1 MAENRKV
8 IIDAGH
14 GGQEPGAVYEGR
26 QEKEDA
32 LRLAFDVGN
41 ALERRGISVS
51 YTRVSDVYDSPYEK
65 AAMANASDADIFLSI
80 HRNAM
85 PVRGT
90 ASGIENLV
98 YEDSGTAGALGRNI
112 GEALAEAGWTD
123 LGVKER
129 PGLVVLRNTK
139 IPAVLVEVGF
149 INNEKDN
156 EFLDAN
162 MAATADA
169 IADGVLKTF
178 RELDEAEKAGRPG
191 GETSRPAEGTSRP
204 GGETSQPAEGTSRPA
219 VDANRPGGETSQP
232 AEESSQPASETNPSS
247 DLYVV
252 QTGVYRQRKNAEAEL
267 LELRE
272 LGCPAYLTAKNGL
285 FYVQAGAFRNLD
297 NAVRMEQSLR
307 RLGYGTVI
315 LTALG
320 T

>member
-32 LRLAFDVGN
+32 LQLAFDVGN

-85 PVRGT
+85 PAPGI
-90 ASGIENLV
+90 ASGVENLV

-178 RELDEAEKAGRPG
+178 RELDEAEKAGRPAE
-191 GETSRPAEGTSRP
+191 ETGQP

-219 VDANRPGGETSQP
+219 VDANRPGGETSRP
-232 AEESSQPASETNPSS
+232 AGEKNPSS

-307 RLGYGTVI
+307 RLGYGTAI
-315 LTALG
+315 LTASG

>member
-32 LRLAFDVGN
+32 LQLAFDVGN

-85 PVRGT
+85 PVPGT
-90 ASGIENLV
+90 ASGVENMV

-191 GETSRPAEGTSRP
+191 GEPSR
-204 GGETSQPAEGTSRPA
+204 PAEGTSRPA
-219 VDANRPGGETSQP
+219 VDANRPGGETSRP
-232 AEESSQPASETNPSS
+232 AGEKNPSS

-315 LTALG
+315 LTASG

>member
-85 PVRGT
+85 PVPGT

-219 VDANRPGGETSQP
+219 VDANRPGGETSRP
-232 AEESSQPASETNPSS
+232 AGEKNPSS

-315 LTALG
+315 LTASG

>member
-85 PVRGT
+85 PVPGT

-129 PGLVVLRNTK
+129 PGLVVLRNMK

-178 RELDEAEKAGRPG
+178 RELDEAEKAGRPAE
-191 GETSRPAEGTSRP
+191 ETGQP

-219 VDANRPGGETSQP
+219 VDADRPGGETSRP
-232 AEESSQPASETNPSS
+232 AGEKNPSS

-315 LTALG
+315 LTASG

>member
-32 LRLAFDVGN
+32 LQLAFDVGN

-85 PVRGT
+85 PVPGT

-178 RELDEAEKAGRPG
+178 RELDEAEKAGRPAE
-191 GETSRPAEGTSRP
+191 ETGQP
-204 GGETSQPAEGTSRPA
+204 GGETSQPAEGTGRPA
-219 VDANRPGGETSQP
+219 EETGRPGGETSRP
-232 AEESSQPASETNPSS
+232 AGERNPSS

-315 LTALG
+315 LTASG

>member
-32 LRLAFDVGN
+32 LQLAFDVGN

-85 PVRGT
+85 PVPGT
-90 ASGIENLV
+90 ASGVENLV

-191 GETSRPAEGTSRP
+191 GETSRPAEETSRP
-204 GGETSQPAEGTSRPA
+204 AEETGRPA
-219 VDANRPGGETSQP
+219 VDANRPGGETSRP
-232 AEESSQPASETNPSS
+232 AGEKNPSS

-315 LTALG
+315 LTASG

>member
-32 LRLAFDVGN
+32 LQLAFDVGN

-85 PVRGT
+85 PVPGT
-90 ASGIENLV
+90 ASGVENLV

-178 RELDEAEKAGRPG
+178 RELDEAEKAGRPA
-191 GETSRPAEGTSRP
+191 GETGQP
-204 GGETSQPAEGTSRPA
+204 GGETSRPA
-219 VDANRPGGETSQP
+219 VDANRPGGETSRP
-232 AEESSQPASETNPSS
+232 AGETNPSS

-315 LTALG
+315 LTASG

>member
-32 LRLAFDVGN
+32 LQLAFDVGN

-85 PVRGT
+85 PVPGT
-90 ASGIENLV
+90 ASGVENLV

-219 VDANRPGGETSQP
+219 EGTGRPAVDANQP
-232 AEESSQPASETNPSS
+232 AGEKNPPS

-315 LTALG
+315 LTASG

>member
-32 LRLAFDVGN
+32 LQLAFDVGN

-85 PVRGT
+85 PVPGT
-90 ASGIENLV
+90 ASGVENLV

-219 VDANRPGGETSQP
+219 VEANRPGGETSRP
-232 AEESSQPASETNPSS
+232 AGEKDPSS

-315 LTALG
+315 LTASG

>member
-32 LRLAFDVGN
+32 LQLAFDVGN

-51 YTRVSDVYDSPYEK
+51 YTRVSDVYDSPCEK

-85 PVRGT
+85 PVPGT

-178 RELDEAEKAGRPG
+178 RELDEAEKAGRPAE
-191 GETSRPAEGTSRP
+191 ETGQP

-219 VDANRPGGETSQP
+219 VDANRPGGETSRP
-232 AEESSQPASETNPSS
+232 AGEKNPSS

-315 LTALG
+315 LTASG

>member
-32 LRLAFDVGN
+32 LQLAFDVGN

-85 PVRGT
+85 PVPGT
-90 ASGIENLV
+90 ASGVENLV

-191 GETSRPAEGTSRP
+191 GETSRPAEETGQP

-219 VDANRPGGETSQP
+219 VDANRPGGETSRP
-232 AEESSQPASETNPSS
+232 AGEKDPSS

-315 LTALG
+315 LTASG

>member
-32 LRLAFDVGN
+32 LQLAFDVGN

-85 PVRGT
+85 PVPGT

-98 YEDSGTAGALGRNI
+98 YEDSGPAGALGRNI

-191 GETSRPAEGTSRP
+191 GETSRPAEETGQP

-219 VDANRPGGETSQP
+219 GGTNRPGGETSRP
-232 AEESSQPASETNPSS
+232 AGETNPSS

-315 LTALG
+315 LTASG

>member
-65 AAMANASDADIFLSI
+65 AEMANASDADIFLSI

-85 PVRGT
+85 PVPGI
-90 ASGIENLV
+90 ASGVENLV

-149 INNEKDN
+149 INNERDN

-191 GETSRPAEGTSRP
+191 GETSRPAEETSRP
-204 GGETSQPAEGTSRPA
+204 AEETGRPA
-219 VDANRPGGETSQP
+219 VDANRPAGGTSRP
-232 AEESSQPASETNPSS
+232 AGEKNPSS

-315 LTALG
+315 LTASG

>member
-32 LRLAFDVGN
+32 LQLAFDVGN

-85 PVRGT
+85 PVPGT
-90 ASGIENLV
+90 ASGVENMV

-178 RELDEAEKAGRPG
+178 RDLDEAEKAGRPAEETGQPG
-191 GETSRPAEGTSRP
+191 GETSRP
-204 GGETSQPAEGTSRPA
+204 GGETSQPAEGTSRP
-219 VDANRPGGETSQP
+219 GGETSQP
-232 AEESSQPASETNPSS
+232 AEETSQPAGETNPSS

>member
-32 LRLAFDVGN
+32 LQLAFDVGN

-85 PVRGT
+85 PVPGT
-90 ASGIENLV
+90 ASGVENLV

-178 RELDEAEKAGRPG
+178 RELDEAEKAGRPAEETGQPG
-191 GETSRPAEGTSRP
+191 GETSR
-204 GGETSQPAEGTSRPA
+204 PAEGTSRPA
-219 VDANRPGGETSQP
+219 VDANRPGGETSRP
-232 AEESSQPASETNPSS
+232 AGEKNPSS

-315 LTALG
+315 LTASG

>member
-8 IIDAGH
+8 IIDSGH

-32 LRLAFDVGN
+32 LQLAFDVGN

-85 PVRGT
+85 PVPGT
-90 ASGIENLV
+90 ASGVENLV

-204 GGETSQPAEGTSRPA
+204 GGETSQPAEGTGRPA
-219 VDANRPGGETSQP
+219 EETGRPGGEPSRP
-232 AEESSQPASETNPSS
+232 AGEKNPSS

-315 LTALG
+315 LTASG

>member
-85 PVRGT
+85 PVPGT

-191 GETSRPAEGTSRP
+191 GETSRPAEETGQP

-219 VDANRPGGETSQP
+219 VDANRPGGETSRP
-232 AEESSQPASETNPSS
+232 AGEKNPSS

-315 LTALG
+315 LTASG

>member
-85 PVRGT
+85 PVPGT
-90 ASGIENLV
+90 ASGVENLV

-178 RELDEAEKAGRPG
+178 RELDEAEKAGRPAEETGQPG
-191 GETSRPAEGTSRP
+191 GETSQPAEGTSR
-204 GGETSQPAEGTSRPA
+204 PAEGTSRPA
-219 VDANRPGGETSQP
+219 VDANRPGGETSRP
-232 AEESSQPASETNPSS
+232 AGEKNPSS

>member
-32 LRLAFDVGN
+32 LQLAFDVGN

-85 PVRGT
+85 PVPGT
-90 ASGIENLV
+90 ASGVENLV
-98 YEDSGTAGALGRNI
+98 YEDLGTAGALGRNI

-129 PGLVVLRNTK
+129 PGLVILRNTK

-204 GGETSQPAEGTSRPA
+204 GGETSQPAEGTGRPA
-219 VDANRPGGETSQP
+219 EETGRPGGETSRP
-232 AEESSQPASETNPSS
+232 AGEKNPSS

>member
-32 LRLAFDVGN
+32 LQLAFDVGN

-85 PVRGT
+85 PVPGT
-90 ASGIENLV
+90 ASGVENLV

-178 RELDEAEKAGRPG
+178 RELDEAEKAGRPAEETGQPG
-191 GETSRPAEGTSRP
+191 GETSRPAE
-204 GGETSQPAEGTSRPA
+204 ETGRPA
-219 VDANRPGGETSQP
+219 VDANRPGGETSRP
-232 AEESSQPASETNPSS
+232 AGETNPSS

-307 RLGYGTVI
+307 QLGYGTVI
-315 LTALG
+315 LMALG

>member
-32 LRLAFDVGN
+32 LQLAFDVGN

-85 PVRGT
+85 PVPGT
-90 ASGIENLV
+90 ASGVENLV
-98 YEDSGTAGALGRNI
+98 YEDLGTAGALGRNI

-204 GGETSQPAEGTSRPA
+204 GGETSQPAEGTGRPA
-219 VDANRPGGETSQP
+219 EETGRPGGETSRP
-232 AEESSQPASETNPSS
+232 AGETNPSS

-315 LTALG
+315 LTASG

>member
-32 LRLAFDVGN
+32 LQLAFDVGN

-85 PVRGT
+85 PVPGT
-90 ASGIENLV
+90 ASGVENLV

-191 GETSRPAEGTSRP
+191 GETSQPAVETSRPAE
-204 GGETSQPAEGTSRPA
+204 ETGRPA
-219 VDANRPGGETSQP
+219 VDANRPGGETSRP
-232 AEESSQPASETNPSS
+232 AGETNPSS

-315 LTALG
+315 LTASG

>member
-32 LRLAFDVGN
+32 LQLAFDVGN

-85 PVRGT
+85 PVPGT
-90 ASGIENLV
+90 ASGVENLV

-191 GETSRPAEGTSRP
+191 GETSRPAEGT
-204 GGETSQPAEGTSRPA
+204 GQPAEGTGRPA
-219 VDANRPGGETSQP
+219 EETGQPGGETSQP
-232 AEESSQPASETNPSS
+232 AEETSQPAGETNPSS

-315 LTALG
+315 LTASG

>member
-32 LRLAFDVGN
+32 LQLAFDVGN

-85 PVRGT
+85 PVPGT
-90 ASGIENLV
+90 ASGVENLV

-129 PGLVVLRNTK
+129 PGLVILRNTK

-178 RELDEAEKAGRPG
+178 RELDEAEKAGRPAE
-191 GETSRPAEGTSRP
+191 ETGQP
-204 GGETSQPAEGTSRPA
+204 GGETSRPA
-219 VDANRPGGETSQP
+219 VDANRPGGETSRP
-232 AEESSQPASETNPSS
+232 AGEKNPSS

-315 LTALG
+315 LTASG

>member
-32 LRLAFDVGN
+32 LQLAFDVGN

-85 PVRGT
+85 PVPGT
-90 ASGIENLV
+90 ASGVENLV
-98 YEDSGTAGALGRNI
+98 YEDSGTARALGRNI

-191 GETSRPAEGTSRP
+191 GEPSRPAE
-204 GGETSQPAEGTSRPA
+204 ETGQ
-219 VDANRPGGETSQP
+219 PGGETSQP
-232 AEESSQPASETNPSS
+232 AEETGRPAGGTNRPGGETSRPAGETNPSS

-315 LTALG
+315 LTASG

>member
-32 LRLAFDVGN
+32 LQLAFDVGN

-85 PVRGT
+85 PVPGT
-90 ASGIENLV
+90 ASGVENLV

-178 RELDEAEKAGRPG
+178 RELDEAEKAGRPAG
-191 GETSRPAEGTSRP
+191 GT
-204 GGETSQPAEGTSRPA
+204 
-219 VDANRPGGETSQP
+219 NRPGGETSQP
-232 AEESSQPASETNPSS
+232 AVETSRPAEETGRPAGGTNQHGGETSRPAGETNPSS

>member
-32 LRLAFDVGN
+32 LQLAFDVGN

-85 PVRGT
+85 PVPGT
-90 ASGIENLV
+90 ASGVENLV

-178 RELDEAEKAGRPG
+178 RELDEAEKAGRPAG
-191 GETSRPAEGTSRP
+191 GT
-204 GGETSQPAEGTSRPA
+204 
-219 VDANRPGGETSQP
+219 NRPGGETSQP
-232 AEESSQPASETNPSS
+232 AVETSRPAEETGRPAGGTNRPGGETSRPAGETNPSS

-315 LTALG
+315 LTASG

>member
-32 LRLAFDVGN
+32 LQLAFDVGN

-85 PVRGT
+85 PVPGT
-90 ASGIENLV
+90 ASGVENLV

-178 RELDEAEKAGRPG
+178 RELDEAEKAGRPAE
-191 GETSRPAEGTSRP
+191 ETGQP

-219 VDANRPGGETSQP
+219 GGTNRPGGETSRP
-232 AEESSQPASETNPSS
+232 AGEKNPSS

-315 LTALG
+315 LTASG

>member
-32 LRLAFDVGN
+32 LLLAFDVGN

-85 PVRGT
+85 PAPGI
-90 ASGIENLV
+90 ASGVENLV

-178 RELDEAEKAGRPG
+178 RELDEAEKAGRPAG
-191 GETSRPAEGTSRP
+191 GTNRP

-315 LTALG
+315 LTASG

>member
-32 LRLAFDVGN
+32 LQLALDVGN

-85 PVRGT
+85 PVPGT
-90 ASGIENLV
+90 ASGVENLV

-178 RELDEAEKAGRPG
+178 RELDEAEKAGRPAE
-191 GETSRPAEGTSRP
+191 ETGQP

-219 VDANRPGGETSQP
+219 VDANRPGGETSRP
-232 AEESSQPASETNPSS
+232 AGEKDPSS

-315 LTALG
+315 LTASG

>member
-85 PVRGT
+85 PVPGT
-90 ASGIENLV
+90 ASGVENLV

-178 RELDEAEKAGRPG
+178 RELDEAEKAGRPAG
-191 GETSRPAEGTSRP
+191 GT
-204 GGETSQPAEGTSRPA
+204 
-219 VDANRPGGETSQP
+219 NRPGGETSQP
-232 AEESSQPASETNPSS
+232 AVETSRPAGGTNRPGGETSRPAGEKNPSS

-315 LTALG
+315 LTASG

>member
-32 LRLAFDVGN
+32 LQLALDVGN

-85 PVRGT
+85 PVPGT
-90 ASGIENLV
+90 ASGVENLV

-178 RELDEAEKAGRPG
+178 RELDEAEKAGRPAE
-191 GETSRPAEGTSRP
+191 ETGQP

-219 VDANRPGGETSQP
+219 VDANRPGGETSRP
-232 AEESSQPASETNPSS
+232 AGEKNPSS

-315 LTALG
+315 LTASG

>member
-8 IIDAGH
+8 IIDSGH

-32 LRLAFDVGN
+32 LQLAFDVGN

-85 PVRGT
+85 PVPGT
-90 ASGIENLV
+90 ASGVENLV

-129 PGLVVLRNTK
+129 PGLVILRNTK

-178 RELDEAEKAGRPG
+178 RELDEAEKAGRPAEETGQPG
-191 GETSRPAEGTSRP
+191 GETSRP
-204 GGETSQPAEGTSRPA
+204 GGETSQPAEGTSRP
-219 VDANRPGGETSQP
+219 GGETSQP
-232 AEESSQPASETNPSS
+232 AEETSQPAGETNPSS

-315 LTALG
+315 LTASG

>member
-32 LRLAFDVGN
+32 LQLAFDVGN

-85 PVRGT
+85 PVPGT
-90 ASGIENLV
+90 ASGVENLV

-129 PGLVVLRNTK
+129 PGLVVLRNMK

-178 RELDEAEKAGRPG
+178 RELDEAEKAGRPAE
-191 GETSRPAEGTSRP
+191 ETGQP

-219 VDANRPGGETSQP
+219 VDANRPGGETSRP
-232 AEESSQPASETNPSS
+232 AGEKNPSS

-315 LTALG
+315 LTASG

>member
-14 GGQEPGAVYEGR
+14 GGKEPGAVYESR

-85 PVRGT
+85 PVPGT
-90 ASGIENLV
+90 ASGVENLV

-204 GGETSQPAEGTSRPA
+204 GGETSQPAEGTSRP
-219 VDANRPGGETSQP
+219 GGETSQP
-232 AEESSQPASETNPSS
+232 AEETSQPAGETNPSS

-315 LTALG
+315 LTASG

>member
-32 LRLAFDVGN
+32 LQLAFDVGN

-85 PVRGT
+85 PVPGT
-90 ASGIENLV
+90 ASGVENMV

-219 VDANRPGGETSQP
+219 VDANRPGGETSRP
-232 AEESSQPASETNPSS
+232 AGETNPSS

-315 LTALG
+315 LTASG

>member
-32 LRLAFDVGN
+32 LQLAFDVGN

-85 PVRGT
+85 PVPGT
-90 ASGIENLV
+90 ASGVENLV
-98 YEDSGTAGALGRNI
+98 YEDLGTAGALGRNI

-129 PGLVVLRNTK
+129 PGLVILRNTK

-204 GGETSQPAEGTSRPA
+204 GGETSQPAEGTGRPA
-219 VDANRPGGETSQP
+219 EETGRPGGETSRP
-232 AEESSQPASETNPSS
+232 AGEKNPSS

-315 LTALG
+315 LTASG

>member
-32 LRLAFDVGN
+32 LQLAFDVGN

-85 PVRGT
+85 PVPGT
-90 ASGIENLV
+90 ASGVENLV
-98 YEDSGTAGALGRNI
+98 YEDSGTARALGRNI

-169 IADGVLKTF
+169 IADGLLKTF
-178 RELDEAEKAGRPG
+178 RELDQAEKAGRPG
-191 GETSRPAEGTSRP
+191 GEPSRPAE
-204 GGETSQPAEGTSRPA
+204 ETGQ
-219 VDANRPGGETSQP
+219 PGGETSQP
-232 AEESSQPASETNPSS
+232 AEETGRPAGGTNRPGGETSRPAGETNPSS

-315 LTALG
+315 LTASG

>member
-32 LRLAFDVGN
+32 LLLAFDVGN

-85 PVRGT
+85 PVPGT
-90 ASGIENLV
+90 ASGVENMV

-191 GETSRPAEGTSRP
+191 GEPSRPAEGTS
-204 GGETSQPAEGTSRPA
+204 
-219 VDANRPGGETSQP
+219 RPGGETSQP

-315 LTALG
+315 LTASG

>member
-32 LRLAFDVGN
+32 LQLAFDVGN

-85 PVRGT
+85 PVPGT
-90 ASGIENLV
+90 ASGVENLV

-178 RELDEAEKAGRPG
+178 RELDEAEKAGRPAE
-191 GETSRPAEGTSRP
+191 ETGQP

-219 VDANRPGGETSQP
+219 EGTGRPAVDANQP
-232 AEESSQPASETNPSS
+232 AGEKNPPS

-315 LTALG
+315 LTASG